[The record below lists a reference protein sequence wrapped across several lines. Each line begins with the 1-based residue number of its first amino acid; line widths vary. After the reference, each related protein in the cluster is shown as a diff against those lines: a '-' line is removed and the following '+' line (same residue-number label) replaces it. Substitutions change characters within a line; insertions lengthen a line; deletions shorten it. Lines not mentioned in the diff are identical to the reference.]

1 MVRGLNKVMI
11 IGNLGR
17 DPELRYTPNGTPVV
31 SFNVAVGRQWTTSA
45 GERKEA
51 TEWFNVVAWREL
63 AEICSQKLSKG
74 RLVYVEGSLQTRTWE
89 DAEGQRNYRMELVAD
104 QMTILDRPP
113 RDYDRH
119 DERNDSHAEE
129 SAHTDDPSED
139 NPNQPSWD
147 AQ

>member
-17 DPELRYTPNGTPVV
+17 DPELRYTPSGTPVTT
-31 SFNVAVGRQWTTSA
+31 FTVAVGRQWTTA
-45 GERKEA
+45 TGERKEA

-63 AEICSQKLSKG
+63 AEICSTKLAKG

-89 DAEGQRNYRMELVAD
+89 DSEGQRNYRMELVAD

-113 RDYDRH
+113 RDNGDT
-119 DERNDSHAEE
+119 HATLEE
-129 SAHTDDPSED
+129 D
-139 NPNQPSWD
+139 QPSWGE
-147 AQ
+147 QH

>member
-17 DPELRYTPNGTPVV
+17 DPELRYTNNGTPVV

-74 RLVYVEGSLQTRTWE
+74 RLVYIEGSLQTRTWE
-89 DAEGQRNYRMELVAD
+89 DSEGQRNYRMELVAD

-113 RDYDRH
+113 RENDRH
-119 DERNDSHAEE
+119 EERGEDSGE
-129 SAHTDDPSED
+129 SATDDSD
-139 NPNQPSWD
+139 TQPRWEE
-147 AQ
+147 Q

>member
-74 RLVYVEGSLQTRTWE
+74 RLVYIEGSLQTRTWE

-113 RDYDRH
+113 RDIERH
-119 DERNDSHAEE
+119 EERNEDAGESTEQSDQPNWEE
-129 SAHTDDPSED
+129 
-139 NPNQPSWD
+139 
-147 AQ
+147 

>member
-113 RDYDRH
+113 RDVERH
-119 DERNDSHAEE
+119 EE
-129 SAHTDDPSED
+129 HTDETSEE
-139 NPNQPSWD
+139 NPNQPSWEE
-147 AQ
+147 Q